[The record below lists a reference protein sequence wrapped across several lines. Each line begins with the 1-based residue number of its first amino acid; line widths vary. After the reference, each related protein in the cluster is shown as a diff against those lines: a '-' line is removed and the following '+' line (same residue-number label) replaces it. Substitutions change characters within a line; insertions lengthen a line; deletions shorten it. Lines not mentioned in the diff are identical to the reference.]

1 MKKPDSAKN
10 LMTVSMSAIAVL
22 VLYGVLS
29 PSPSYLHLLVAVLVM
44 VIISAIMWWRT
55 RPTSSQ
61 EQNEESEEHVS
72 PPVQEEETEG
82 NGYEEEVQ
90 LALRVFENTVDGIVI
105 TDSEGVIERVNPAF
119 QAITGYEGAEAI
131 GKKPKVLRSD
141 HNKDAFY
148 HSMWNELISEGCWNG
163 EIWNRRKSGEIYPQW
178 LSVTAMKDETGV
190 TTHYVG
196 IFHDIT
202 SIKTNERRL
211 GYQVT
216 HDPLTGL
223 PNRKLLGDHLLK
235 AIAQANRNQTR
246 LAVMFLDLDNFKN
259 VNDSLGHQF
268 GDLLLRD
275 VAQKLIKCCRDGDT
289 VSRFGGDEFVI
300 LLPTIQDTEPAAVRV
315 ALRILDSFQVPVKI
329 KTWRLDIKTSI
340 GISLY
345 PNDGDSPEL
354 LLKNADM
361 AMHEAKQKG
370 KNSYAMFT
378 KEMDTIVQRR
388 IMLEGSIRNALDR
401 GEFRVFY
408 QPKVNIQTGA
418 IVGMEA
424 LVRWQREDGEIIPP
438 DEFIHVAEEIGLI
451 VELGE
456 WVLTTACRQTMLW
469 HQQGHGHLGIAVNLS
484 SKQFQND
491 RLLSQVQRKQDQ
503 FGLPENC
510 LTLEIT
516 ENIVMDDVESAITM
530 MKQFRGLG
538 IRLSI
543 DDFGT
548 GYSSLAYLRRFPINE
563 LKIDKSFIIDTPH
576 DEEASNIV
584 KSIVSLADHLNLKIV
599 AEGVETMAHVEF
611 LKTLGI
617 STVQG
622 YFYSKPL
629 PATTFETLL
638 TQTKNRQKTY
648 MKSD

>member
-1 MKKPDSAKN
+1 MKRPEPPKN
-10 LMTVSMSAIAVL
+10 LMIVSMSAIAVL

-29 PSPSYLHLLVAVLVM
+29 PSPSYPHLLVGVLVM
-44 VIISAIMWWRT
+44 VAISATVWR
-55 RPTSSQ
+55 RSLPAPSH
-61 EQNEESEEHVS
+61 EPKDDFEENDS
-72 PPVQEEETEG
+72 PPVSEQEVQN

-105 TDSEGVIERVNPAF
+105 TDNKGVIERVNPAF

-388 IMLEGSIRNALDR
+388 IMLEGSIRNALDQ

>member
-1 MKKPDSAKN
+1 MI
-10 LMTVSMSAIAVL
+10 VSLSAIAVL
-22 VLYGVLS
+22 VIYGVLS
-29 PSPSYLHLLVAVLVM
+29 PSPSYPHLLVGVLVM
-44 VIISAIMWWRT
+44 VAISATVWR
-55 RPTSSQ
+55 RSLPAPSH
-61 EQNEESEEHVS
+61 EPKDDFEENDS
-72 PPVQEEETEG
+72 PPVSEQEVQN

-105 TDSEGVIERVNPAF
+105 TDNKGVIERVNPAF

>member
-1 MKKPDSAKN
+1 MI
-10 LMTVSMSAIAVL
+10 VSMSAIAVL

-29 PSPSYLHLLVAVLVM
+29 PSPSYPHLLVGVLVM
-44 VIISAIMWWRT
+44 VAISATVWR
-55 RPTSSQ
+55 RSLPAPSH
-61 EQNEESEEHVS
+61 EPKDDFEENDS
-72 PPVQEEETEG
+72 PPVSEQEVQN

-105 TDSEGVIERVNPAF
+105 TDNKGVIERVNPAF

-388 IMLEGSIRNALDR
+388 IMLEGSIRNALDQ

>member
-1 MKKPDSAKN
+1 MKRPEPPKN
-10 LMTVSMSAIAVL
+10 LMIVSLSAIAVL
-22 VLYGVLS
+22 VIYGVLS
-29 PSPSYLHLLVAVLVM
+29 PSPSYPHLLVGVLVM
-44 VIISAIMWWRT
+44 VAISATVWR
-55 RPTSSQ
+55 RSLPAPSH
-61 EQNEESEEHVS
+61 EPKDDFEENDS
-72 PPVQEEETEG
+72 PPVSEQEVQN

-105 TDSEGVIERVNPAF
+105 TDNKGVIERVNPAF

>member
-1 MKKPDSAKN
+1 MI
-10 LMTVSMSAIAVL
+10 VSMSAIAVL

-29 PSPSYLHLLVAVLVM
+29 PSPSYPHLLVGVLVM
-44 VIISAIMWWRT
+44 VAISATVWR
-55 RPTSSQ
+55 RSLPAPSH
-61 EQNEESEEHVS
+61 EPKDDFEENDS
-72 PPVQEEETEG
+72 PPVSEQEVQN

-105 TDSEGVIERVNPAF
+105 TDNKGVIERVNPAF

>member
-1 MKKPDSAKN
+1 MI
-10 LMTVSMSAIAVL
+10 VSMSAIAVL

-29 PSPSYLHLLVAVLVM
+29 PSPSYPHLLVGVLVM
-44 VIISAIMWWRT
+44 VAISATVWR
-55 RPTSSQ
+55 RSLPAPSH
-61 EQNEESEEHVS
+61 EPKDDFEENDS
-72 PPVQEEETEG
+72 PPVSEQEVQN

-105 TDSEGVIERVNPAF
+105 TDNKGVIERVNPAF

-178 LSVTAMKDETGV
+178 LSVTAMKDETGA